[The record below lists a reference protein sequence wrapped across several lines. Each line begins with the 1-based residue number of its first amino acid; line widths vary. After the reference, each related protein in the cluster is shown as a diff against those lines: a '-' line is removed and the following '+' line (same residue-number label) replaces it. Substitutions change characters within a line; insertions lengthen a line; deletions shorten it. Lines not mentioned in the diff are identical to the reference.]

1 MTKETEKPKTPYEI
15 MRAVNVSDK
24 IEKKNG
30 LSYLSWAWALD
41 TLLLN
46 DPNASWEF
54 HEPKEYGNK
63 TYQVSCTV
71 TAFDKPRTMH
81 LPVMD
86 HRNKAISDPDAFA
99 FNTAMQRCLVKCIS
113 LHGLGLYIYAG
124 EDLPDGAEVKISDK
138 LQKEFDDLKK
148 QAFEATAETYPK
160 LRAKVMEFVKR
171 QDVPQS
177 LADEMT
183 AEMVK
188 TKKAIDDAN
197 NQL

>member
-1 MTKETEKPKTPYEI
+1 MTKETEKQKTPYEI

-71 TAFDKPRTMH
+71 TAFGKPRTMY

-86 HRNKAISDPDAFA
+86 HRNKAISEPDAFA

-124 EDLPDGAEVKISDK
+124 EDLPAGAENQVSEK
-138 LQKEFDDLKK
+138 LQKEFDNIK
-148 QAFEATAETYPK
+148 AEIFNADALTFPK
-160 LRAKVMEFVKR
+160 LRELVIAFNKR

-177 LADEMT
+177 MVDELT

-188 TKKAIDDAN
+188 TKKAIDDAKN
-197 NQL
+197 

>member
-148 QAFEATAETYPK
+148 QAFEATSETYPK